1 MLPFHFMGEGW
12 KDRRVVITGIGVVS
26 PLGNT
31 VAELWD
37 NLLQCKCGID
47 RISAWDPSGYD
58 SQIAAEV
65 KNFDPAPAF
74 PNPKELRRTDRFA
87 QFAVYAAH
95 QALKDSGLD
104 LSKENL
110 DEIGVFI
117 GSGIGGLAT
126 TEEQHTVLLQKGP
139 GRMSPFV
146 IPMLILNMAS
156 GLVSMYYKLRGPNMA
171 TCTACATSSHAIGEA
186 WRTIKMGDA
195 KVMVAGGAEATITP
209 FGMGGFCAMKALST
223 RNDEPKRASRP
234 FDRDRDGF
242 VMGEGAG
249 VVILEELEHALA
261 RGAKIYAEV
270 AGYGNTGD
278 ANHMTAPDPEGNGA
292 ARCMGM
298 ALRHAG
304 LNPEDVDYINAH
316 GTSTPLGDIAETKAI
331 KLLFKDH
338 AKKLAVSSTKGATGH
353 LLGAAGAVELIICA
367 KAIEN
372 NIAPPTINL
381 DNPDPECDLDYVPN
395 KPREMKIN
403 AVLNNSFGFGGHN
416 ACIALKRFTG

>member
-1 MLPFHFMGEGW
+1 MGEGW
-12 KDRRVVITGIGVVS
+12 KDRRVVITGIGVVT
-26 PLGNT
+26 PLGNS
-31 VAELWD
+31 VAEMWD

-47 RISAWDPSGYD
+47 RISAWDPTGYD
-58 SQIAAEV
+58 SQIAGEV
-65 KNFDPAPAF
+65 KNFDPTPAF
-74 PNPKELRRTDRFA
+74 PNPKDLRRTDRFS
-87 QFAVYAAH
+87 QFAIYAAYH
-95 QALKDSGLD
+95 AIKDSGLD
-104 LSKENL
+104 LSKENP
-110 DEIGVFI
+110 DAIGVFI

-139 GRMSPFV
+139 NKMSPFV

-195 KVMVAGGAEATITP
+195 DVMIAGGAEATITP
-209 FGMGGFCAMKALST
+209 FGMGGFCAMRALST

-242 VMGEGAG
+242 VMSEGAG
-249 VVILEELEHALA
+249 IVILEELEHALA

-278 ANHMTAPDPEGNGA
+278 ANHMTAPDPEGRGA
-292 ARCMGM
+292 ARCMAM
-298 ALRHAG
+298 ALKHAG

-331 KLLFKDH
+331 KLLFKEH

-353 LLGAAGAVELIICA
+353 MLGAAGAVELVICA

-416 ACIALKRFTG
+416 ACIALKRFTGK

>member
-1 MLPFHFMGEGW
+1 MGEGW
-12 KDRRVVITGIGVVS
+12 KDRRVVITGIGVVT
-26 PLGNT
+26 PLGNS
-31 VAELWD
+31 VAEMWD

-47 RISAWDPSGYD
+47 RISAWDPTGYD
-58 SQIAAEV
+58 SQIAGEV
-65 KNFDPAPAF
+65 KNFDPTPAF
-74 PNPKELRRTDRFA
+74 PNPKELRRTDRFS
-87 QFAVYAAH
+87 QFAIYAAH
-95 QALKDSGLD
+95 HAIKDSGLD
-104 LSKENL
+104 LSKENP
-110 DEIGVFI
+110 DAIGVFI

-139 GRMSPFV
+139 NKMSPFV

-156 GLVSMYYKLRGPNMA
+156 GLVSMYYKLRGPNIA

-195 KVMVAGGAEATITP
+195 DVMIAGGAEATITP
-209 FGMGGFCAMKALST
+209 FGMGGFCAMRALST

-242 VMGEGAG
+242 VMSEGAG
-249 VVILEELEHALA
+249 IVILEELEHALA

-278 ANHMTAPDPEGNGA
+278 ANHMTAPDPEGRGA
-292 ARCMGM
+292 ARCMAM
-298 ALRHAG
+298 ALKHAG

-331 KLLFKDH
+331 KLLFKEH

-353 LLGAAGAVELIICA
+353 MLGAAGAVELVICA

-416 ACIALKRFTG
+416 ACIALKRFTGK